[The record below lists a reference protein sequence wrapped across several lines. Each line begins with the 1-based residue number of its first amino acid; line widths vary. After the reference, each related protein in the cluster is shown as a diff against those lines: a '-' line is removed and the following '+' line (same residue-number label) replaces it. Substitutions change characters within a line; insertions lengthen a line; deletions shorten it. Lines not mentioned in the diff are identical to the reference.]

1 MAVRMTH
8 LVWRNGWANFRYKL
22 PDDLAGKPVPRAW
35 PDELR
40 ELVNAQQGTFKRE
53 VWKSLRLSKKDEQ
66 RAKRIVGTKVAETV
80 GLIEDAR
87 RLLER
92 GPRSSLGANEIE
104 GIAARV
110 HADRLAADEKLRRN
124 GIGLRLPRL
133 GDLLAI
139 PSANPEAPPL
149 QPDDA
154 GLTEDDLLLLRSV
167 AEKVRKETQEA
178 VARMR
183 PTASV
188 KRRVDEELANRG
200 AELAP
205 EERRTIEIEVLKA
218 ELRAWNHIRA
228 RLDGEIIPT
237 PVVEDAAKIGK
248 DPTLKQAFAR
258 WKDGAG
264 ARGGKLPSPNTA
276 DEAEVAVRRFTE
288 LHGNLHVSSIKK
300 VQARSFRDAMIKLP
314 KHLPRNLQKLP
325 LPRLLEQIP
334 EGLEKRSARTVNK
347 SLRLLSAITN
357 AAAEEH
363 DFAERPGGW
372 RNPFHKI
379 TITEEDRGD
388 DRLPFTLAD
397 LKAIFASPV
406 YAEAK
411 RPKGGRGEAAFWFP
425 LIALFTGA
433 RLEEIAQLY
442 VRDLQ
447 QVPNE
452 DMWFFNITDIGEDQ
466 RLKVGAKNRREVPVH
481 AELVR
486 LGLVAWRMKREA
498 EVGLDGPLFPHF
510 EPNRAKKRSGPWS
523 KWFNRY
529 LRDGCRIADPRKV
542 FHSFRHTFKDACRN
556 SDVPEDH
563 HDQLTSHASR
573 GRNAGR
579 GYGVG
584 LSLDTLNRSL
594 QRVRY
599 RGLDLSA
606 LYPEAR
612 QAAR

>member
-1 MAVRMTH
+1 VS
-8 LVWRNGWANFRYKL
+8 
-22 PDDLAGKPVPRAW
+22 
-35 PDELR
+35 E
-40 ELVNAQQGTFKRE
+40 E
-53 VWKSLRLSKKDEQ
+53 LSK
-66 RAKRIVGTKVAETV
+66 
-80 GLIEDAR
+80 
-87 RLLER
+87 
-92 GPRSSLGANEIE
+92 
-104 GIAARV
+104 
-110 HADRLAADEKLRRN
+110 
-124 GIGLRLPRL
+124 
-133 GDLLAI
+133 
-139 PSANPEAPPL
+139 
-149 QPDDA
+149 
-154 GLTEDDLLLLRSV
+154 
-167 AEKVRKETQEA
+167 
-178 VARMR
+178 
-183 PTASV
+183 
-188 KRRVDEELANRG
+188 RG
-200 AELAP
+200 AELTP
-205 EERRTIEIEVLKA
+205 EERRKIEIEVLKA
-218 ELRAWNHIRA
+218 ELRALNDIRA
-228 RLDGEIIPT
+228 RLGGAIIPT
-237 PVVEDAAKIGK
+237 PVIEDATATAGK

-288 LHGNLHVSSIKK
+288 LHGNLRVSSVKK
-300 VQARSFRDAMIKLP
+300 AQARSFRDAMIKLP
-314 KHLPRNLQKLP
+314 KHLPRDLQKLP
-325 LPRLLEQIP
+325 LPRLLERIP

-363 DFAERPGGW
+363 DFADRPGGW

-379 TITEEDRGD
+379 TITEEDGGD
-388 DRLPFTLAD
+388 DRLPFTLAN
-397 LKAIFASPV
+397 LSAIFASPV

-452 DMWFFNITDIGEDQ
+452 ALWFFNITDTGEDQ

-481 AELVR
+481 AELLR
-486 LGLVAWRMKREA
+486 LGLVAWRVKREA
-498 EVGLDGPLFPHF
+498 EVGLDGPLFSLF
-510 EPNRAKKRSGPWS
+510 DPNRAKKRSGPWS

-529 LRDGCRIADPRKV
+529 LRDDCGLTDRRKV

-556 SDVPEDH
+556 AEVPEDH

-594 QRVRY
+594 QKVHY
-599 RGLDLSA
+599 RGLDLSMLRPFA
-606 LYPEAR
+606 N
-612 QAAR
+612 Q